1 MNLLLDVPITDLY
14 RKLQSKS
21 GRTKDKDCELT
32 DFSVLDILNAI
43 GDGNCQYTGKGFDS
57 LDDISFER
65 INPKLGYVRGNVVM
79 VKGSVNQTKGCLDSF
94 VKTDVIPLPMKI
106 KLMRKAIYQLE
117 KELKTSLA

>member
-1 MNLLLDVPITDLY
+1 MNLLVDVPITDLY

-32 DFSVLDILNAI
+32 DFSIVDILNAI
-43 GDGNCQYTGKGFDS
+43 GDGNCQYSGKGFDS

-65 INPKLGYVRGNVVM
+65 INPKIGYVKGNVLM
-79 VKGSVNQTKGCLDSF
+79 VKGSVNQVKGSLDAF
-94 VKTDVIPLPMKI
+94 AKTDVMSVSMKI
-106 KLMRKAIYQLE
+106 KLMRKALYQLE